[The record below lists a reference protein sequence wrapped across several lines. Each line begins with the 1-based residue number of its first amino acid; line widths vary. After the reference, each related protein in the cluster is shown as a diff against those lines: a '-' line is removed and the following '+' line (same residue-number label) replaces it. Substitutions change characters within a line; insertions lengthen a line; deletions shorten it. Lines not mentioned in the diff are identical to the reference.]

1 MLAILYPDGSVGGV
15 AEGVDIYAEAER
27 LGGQVVEAE
36 ALPPAEETPA
46 PVVDP
51 VEKLREFLAQN
62 PDVAELLSM
71 SQ

>member
-1 MLAILYPDGSVGGV
+1 MYAILYPDGYVGGV

-36 ALPPAEETPA
+36 TLPPAEESA
-46 PVVDP
+46 PPIVDP
-51 VEKLREFLAQN
+51 IVKLREFLAQN
-62 PDVAELLSM
+62 PDVAELLNM